1 MIYKDKLLIYH
12 NNDSLYKTLTK
23 LILNLIAYDFVV
35 KANDIGLIINQMYVW
50 IEEI

>member
-12 NNDSLYKTLTK
+12 NDLLYKTLTK

-35 KANDIGLIINQMYVW
+35 KANDIGLIINQKYVW
-50 IEEI
+50 IEEM